1 MDKIA
6 IISDIHGNLEAL
18 KVVLK
23 DIEKRNI
30 KRIFCLGDII
40 AKGTHPHE
48 CIKLIKECC
57 DIVIQGNC
65 DEYFTRDFSLDN
77 NPNNKTDLA
86 VKRISWNKNMLTDDD
101 VNYLKSLPYC
111 YEFYLSGRL
120 VRMFHA
126 SPTKIND
133 FIGNIDTLDRLYSLF
148 LPSENTVSKNKA
160 DVVIYGHIH
169 MQFMQRI
176 YNRTI
181 INSGSVGNAID
192 VFRND
197 KKDGNVRNTT
207 CANYAIISGD
217 YNSKDYSNPISYE
230 LVSIPYDIDK
240 ELLDDDKN
248 IEKEDY
254 ETELKKGKYRDMTKI
269 NKSFEIR
276 GINPKDI

>member
-1 MDKIA
+1 
-6 IISDIHGNLEAL
+6 
-18 KVVLK
+18 
-23 DIEKRNI
+23 
-30 KRIFCLGDII
+30 
-40 AKGTHPHE
+40 
-48 CIKLIKECC
+48 
-57 DIVIQGNC
+57 
-65 DEYFTRDFSLDN
+65 
-77 NPNNKTDLA
+77 
-86 VKRISWNKNMLTDDD
+86 
-101 VNYLKSLPYC
+101 
-111 YEFYLSGRL
+111 
-120 VRMFHA
+120 
-126 SPTKIND
+126 
-133 FIGNIDTLDRLYSLF
+133 
-148 LPSENTVSKNKA
+148 
-160 DVVIYGHIH
+160 

-207 CANYAIISGD
+207 CANYAIIFGD

-276 GINPKDI
+276 GINAKDI

>member
-1 MDKIA
+1 MLD
-6 IISDIHGNLEAL
+6 
-18 KVVLK
+18 
-23 DIEKRNI
+23 
-30 KRIFCLGDII
+30 
-40 AKGTHPHE
+40 HE
-48 CIKLIKECC
+48 
-57 DIVIQGNC
+57 
-65 DEYFTRDFSLDN
+65 
-77 NPNNKTDLA
+77 
-86 VKRISWNKNMLTDDD
+86 D
-101 VNYLKSLPYC
+101 VDYLKNLPYC

-176 YNRTI
+176 YDRTI